1 MHLCS
6 SSVIVSLEQNLKG
19 GSFVEVAALERH
31 NCEEE
36 HINPPPPSSTL
47 SQSILQ
53 LTFLSS
59 PSPVLSFPRFNFLL

>member
-36 HINPPPPSSTL
+36 HINLPKPPNSTL
-47 SQSILQ
+47 SQSFLR

-59 PSPVLSFPRFNFLL
+59 PSPLL